1 MTYPVDIEAYADC
14 KVADLKNPDEGD
26 RELFK
31 AIAIKINRAYYAG
44 LEDGKK
50 ELMALREQLEEYKK
64 Q

>member
-1 MTYPVDIEAYADC
+1 MMTYPVDVEAYANR

-44 LEDGKK
+44 LEDGK
-50 ELMALREQLEEYKK
+50 EEATICRN
-64 Q
+64 

>member
-1 MTYPVDIEAYADC
+1 MTMTYPVDVELYVNH
-14 KVADLKNPDEGD
+14 KVADLKNPDESD

-50 ELMALREQLEEYKK
+50 EAAVCRN
-64 Q
+64 

>member
-1 MTYPVDIEAYADC
+1 MTYPVDVEEYAC
-14 KVADLKNPDEGD
+14 RKVAILKKPNEGD

-50 ELMALREQLEEYKK
+50 EAAVCRN
-64 Q
+64 

>member
-1 MTYPVDIEAYADC
+1 MTYPVDVEEYADC
-14 KVADLKNPDEGD
+14 KAADLKNPDESD

-50 ELMALREQLEEYKK
+50 EAAVCRN
-64 Q
+64 